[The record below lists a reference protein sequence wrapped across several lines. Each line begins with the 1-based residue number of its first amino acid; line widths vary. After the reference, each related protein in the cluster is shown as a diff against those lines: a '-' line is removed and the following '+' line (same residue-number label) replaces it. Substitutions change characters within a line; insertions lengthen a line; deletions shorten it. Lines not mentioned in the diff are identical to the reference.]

1 MTDEALLRLAREGR
15 EEAFVELY
23 GRYRDP
29 LFRFAYRMTSS
40 VDAAEDLV
48 HDCFL
53 SLWRRSDGF
62 RPERGSLRMFLYG
75 TVRNLAFKRLR
86 AKDREELADDVPDY
100 AVQAVQF
107 EMIAAGETAAAV
119 QQAVESLPPL
129 YREVLVLA
137 DYEDLGMAEIA
148 GIVNADIGTV
158 KVRLHRARMQVKR
171 QLTACLAHPAGKAE
185 SNG

>member
-1 MTDEALLRLAREGR
+1 
-15 EEAFVELY
+15 
-23 GRYRDP
+23 
-29 LFRFAYRMTSS
+29 
-40 VDAAEDLV
+40 
-48 HDCFL
+48 
-53 SLWRRSDGF
+53 
-62 RPERGSLRMFLYG
+62 
-75 TVRNLAFKRLR
+75 
-86 AKDREELADDVPDY
+86 
-100 AVQAVQF
+100 
-107 EMIAAGETAAAV
+107 MIAAGETAAAV

>member
-1 MTDEALLRLAREGR
+1 MTDEALLRLTREGH

-23 GRYRDP
+23 GRYRDG

-40 VDAAEDLV
+40 ADVAEDLV

-53 SLWRRSDGF
+53 DLWRRSHGF

-75 TVRNLAFKRLR
+75 TVRNLALKRLR
-86 AKDREELADDVPDY
+86 TKNWEELTDNLPDC
-100 AVQAVQF
+100 AIRASQF
-107 EMIAAGETAAAV
+107 ETIAADEAATAV

-148 GIVNADIGTV
+148 GIVNADIGTI
-158 KVRLHRARMQVKR
+158 KVRLHRARMQVKGK
-171 QLTACLAHPAGKAE
+171 LTACLMHPAGKE
-185 SNG
+185 KGNE